1 MHPISS
7 LFLSQSYQD
16 AWADYSR
23 SLVSPQFVHWDYVIL
38 TASNE
43 QQAEGFEAQLEERR
57 QAGFLPLQT
66 KFAVIPDPM
75 GKRVGSGGAT
85 LGVLKYVAEQ
95 TGKTDFSGLRILVIH
110 SGGDSKRVP
119 QYSALGKLFSP
130 VPHEL
135 PNGRASTLFD
145 EFMIAMA
152 MVPTRVREGMLL
164 LSGDVLLL
172 FNPLLIDYSGQN
184 AAAISFKEH
193 VKTGK
198 NHGVFLRGEDGNVR
212 KFMHKQTVETLREC
226 GAVNEQDCVDIDTGA
241 IIFSKEMLTALYRL
255 ISLDGKF
262 CEKSFAELVNEKVR
276 LSLYGDFLYPLA
288 ADSTLEDF
296 YREKPEGT
304 FCPELTAA
312 RKKVWEA
319 LRPFHLK
326 LLRLVPAKFIHFGT
340 TGEILKLMS
349 SGVADYED
357 LGWSRHVGSS
367 YDNQAA
373 GYNSVLSSHAVCGQN
388 CYLEVSYVHHKA
400 ELGDN
405 VLLSYIDVYDEKIPS
420 SVVVHGLKQ
429 KDGNFVVRIY
439 GTGDNPKSVFYDIKE
454 NGKKMGNGTEAENG
468 TETDDC
474 IFMGLPLRQLLEK
487 NEISPKELWEEGE
500 EQTIWNARLYPAC
513 PTIREALRAS
523 LNLYAMTRGNGAVSE
538 WRSGERKSLCAGFHE
553 ADAHALIAWE
563 KRMEELVRMDRLSKL
578 IQAGER
584 AARSAEVLKTQRLSA
599 VQEEWLE
606 KRLRRADFGEKIRLH
621 YYTGM
626 ALGGSAGDERIGEC
640 FRCIG
645 EEVLGATLEN
655 LQVNENCRIMAERHR
670 VSLPLRVNWGGGW
683 SDTPPYCN
691 EKGGTVLNA
700 AILLNGKKPVEVVLE
715 KISEPKIIF
724 DSRDMDVYG
733 EFEDIASL
741 QQTGD
746 PYDPFALQKAALL
759 ACGILPMKGGNLK
772 EILSRMGGGFLMRSE
787 VTGVPKGSGLGTSS
801 ILAAACVKALLEFT
815 GIGYDEEQLYST
827 VLCMEQIM
835 STGGGWQDQVGG
847 ITEGIK
853 YTTTA
858 PGIRQKIKV
867 HHIRLSEETQKE
879 LDERFAL
886 IYTGQRRLAR
896 NLLRDVV
903 GNYIGNEPDTVYAL
917 NEIQRVA
924 TLMAFELCRGHVDD
938 FAQLLSQHWELSQKI
953 DKGST
958 NILIDQIFDSIS
970 DMIDGRM
977 ICGAGGGGFLQIVLK
992 RGVSKEQLHNRLK
1005 EVFQDSDID
1014 VWDCELV

>member
-1 MHPISS
+1 MHLISS

-23 SLVSPQFVHWDYVIL
+23 SLVSPQFVHWDYIIL

-43 QQAEGFEAQLEERR
+43 QQAEGFEAQLDERR
-57 QAGFLPLQT
+57 KAGFLPLQT
-66 KFAVIPDPM
+66 RFAVIPDPM

-85 LGVLKYVAEQ
+85 LGVLKYLAEQ
-95 TGKTDFSGLRILVIH
+95 IGKADFSGLRILVIH

-152 MVPTRVREGMLL
+152 MVPSRVREGMLL

-241 IIFSKEMLTALYRL
+241 IIFSKEMLAALYGL
-255 ISLDGKF
+255 ISKEGRFNEECYAK
-262 CEKSFAELVNEKVR
+262 LVNEKVR

-288 ADSTLEDF
+288 SDSTLEDF
-296 YREKPEGT
+296 YKENPEGA
-304 FCPELTAA
+304 FCPELMEA
-312 RKKVWEA
+312 RQKVWET
-319 LRPFHLK
+319 LRPFRMK

-349 SGVADYED
+349 SGVADYAS

-367 YDNQAA
+367 YENQVA
-373 GYNSVLSSHAVCGQN
+373 GYNSVLSSDAVCGQN

-405 VLLSYIDVYDEKIPS
+405 VLLSYIDVDDEKIPS
-420 SVVVHGLKQ
+420 DVVVHGLKQ
-429 KDGNFVVRIY
+429 KDGNFVARIY
-439 GTGDNPKSVFYDIKE
+439 GTEDNPKSVFRDAK
-454 NGKKMGNGTEAENG
+454 ENG
-468 TETDDC
+468 TENGTGSDNC
-474 IFMGLPLRQLLEK
+474 IFLGLPFQQFLEK
-487 NEISPKELWEEGE
+487 NGISPMELWEEGE
-500 EQTIWNARLYPAC
+500 EHTIWNARLYPVC
-513 PTIREALRAS
+513 PTIKEALRAS
-523 LNLYAMTRGNGAVSE
+523 LNLYAMTRGNGEVSK
-538 WRSGERKSLCAGFHE
+538 WRSQERKSLCSGFYE
-553 ADAHALIAWE
+553 ADSHALIAWE
-563 KRMEELVRMDRLSKL
+563 KRMGELVQMDRLSKL
-578 IQAGER
+578 IQAGGR
-584 AARSAEVLKTQRLSA
+584 AAQGAEILKTQRLSP
-599 VQEEWLE
+599 VQEEWFE
-606 KRLRRADFGEKIRLH
+606 KHLQRADFGEKIRLH
-621 YYTGM
+621 YYVGT
-626 ALGGSAGDERIGEC
+626 ALGGSAGDKQIGEC

-655 LQVNENCRIMAERHR
+655 LQINEKCRIVTAQHR

-700 AILLNGKKPVEVVLE
+700 AILLNGKKPVEVMLE
-715 KISEPKIIF
+715 RIPEAKIIF

-733 EFEDIASL
+733 EFEEITAL

-759 ACGILPMKGGNLK
+759 ACGILPMKGGSLK
-772 EILSRMGGGFLMRSE
+772 DILNRMGGGFLMRSE

-815 GIGYDEEQLYST
+815 GIAYSEKQLYST

-858 PGIRQKIKV
+858 PGIRQEIKV
-867 HHIRLSEETQKE
+867 HHVRLSEETQKE

-903 GNYIGNEPDTVYAL
+903 GNYIGSEPDTVYAL
-917 NEIQRVA
+917 NEIQKVA
-924 TLMAFELCRGHVDD
+924 TLMAFELRRGHVDD
-938 FAQLLSQHWELSQKI
+938 FAQLLSRHWELSQKI

-970 DMIDGRM
+970 DLIDGRM

-992 RGVSKEQLHNRLK
+992 KGISKEKLHNRLK

-1014 VWDCELV
+1014 VWNCELI